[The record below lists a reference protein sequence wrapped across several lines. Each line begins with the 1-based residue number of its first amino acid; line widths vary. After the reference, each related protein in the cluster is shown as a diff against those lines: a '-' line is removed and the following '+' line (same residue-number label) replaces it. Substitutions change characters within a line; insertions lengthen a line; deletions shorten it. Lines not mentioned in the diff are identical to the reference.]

1 MQKTINLDGEGVL
14 VEMSAD
20 TLRVYRQTFGRD
32 LMSDMAKLSNELD
45 MEVIENLLYIC
56 VKACNEVP
64 EIHEWL
70 KQFSP
75 GAIYEAAVD
84 VISMWTDNEK
94 TSSKRKKKADR

>member
-32 LMSDMAKLSNELD
+32 LMHDMTKLSNELD
-45 MEVIENLLYIC
+45 MEVIENLLYVC
-56 VKACNEVP
+56 VKACNDVP
-64 EIHEWL
+64 EIDEWL

-75 GAIYEAAVD
+75 SAIYEAAVD
-84 VISMWTDNEK
+84 VISMWTQNEQ